1 MEPKAFS
8 VFVDGLEIKSGLT
21 KQDAEDLRR
30 SVAGVVKE
38 TTQVE
43 ARPTTQRATQ

>member
-1 MEPKAFS
+1 MEQAYS
-8 VFVDGLEIKSGLT
+8 VFVDGVEIKSGLSR
-21 KQDAEDLRR
+21 QDAEDLRK
-30 SVAGVVKE
+30 SFGGIVKE